1 MIWTGVVVALIL
13 IVIVLRLAGTPMRR
27 AIMLERASC
36 QAIEKKDWES
46 AARFCRDSYRIVSA
60 MKEPAKSRCE
70 ATVEVQL
77 ASILYRQGKM
87 TEADDLFRKGFSKA
101 RATGRHTLMMQPL
114 LVWGD
119 LCIDDGRLS
128 EAEQHYREA
137 LDLEEKTGN
146 LGMMIFELQR
156 LGDSPIR
163 QDRRDEAEETINRAI
178 ALETRVVHEQ
188 MIREGKNPAE
198 HHVLSW
204 SMPDLHFCR
213 GQYEDARQ
221 IYRRKVEFWEKS
233 VTRPDNID
241 LGHLQMRLAAAEAHT
256 GHRAEAQEMYT
267 RAEATFA
274 REWCEAHPK
283 VAAARA
289 AKADLTPAPLF
300 R

>member
-1 MIWTGVVVALIL
+1 MSFRGACPTCI
-13 IVIVLRLAGTPMRR
+13 
-27 AIMLERASC
+27 
-36 QAIEKKDWES
+36 S
-46 AARFCRDSYRIVSA
+46 AA
-60 MKEPAKSRCE
+60 
-70 ATVEVQL
+70 
-77 ASILYRQGKM
+77 ASTKTR
-87 TEADDLFRKGFSKA
+87 A
-101 RATGRHTLMMQPL
+101 RSIDARWNSGRNP
-114 LVWGD
+114 
-119 LCIDDGRLS
+119 
-128 EAEQHYREA
+128 
-137 LDLEEKTGN
+137 
-146 LGMMIFELQR
+146 
-156 LGDSPIR
+156 
-163 QDRRDEAEETINRAI
+163 
-178 ALETRVVHEQ
+178 EQ